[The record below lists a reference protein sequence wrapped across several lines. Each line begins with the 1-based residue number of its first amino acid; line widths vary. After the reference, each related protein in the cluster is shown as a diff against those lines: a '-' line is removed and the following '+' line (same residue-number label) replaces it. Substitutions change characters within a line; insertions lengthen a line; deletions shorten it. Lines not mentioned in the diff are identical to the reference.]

1 MNSISSSYSQSQGVR
16 LLEAAIQEFGPIF
29 TIDQIYSLHDVQ
41 SFTPQ
46 KIRTLTSK
54 LAQGGWIE
62 ILKNGTYVIK
72 SSLFTESIS
81 PFAIASA
88 LVHPMAISHWSALSY
103 HGFTTQNVTVIQAS
117 TPQKV
122 ITPEMRTGQA
132 YRPRGRAVWRA
143 YNLEFEFIYTSENK
157 FWGYESLWVNSWN
170 KINIMDK
177 ERTALDLIA
186 HPDSFGG
193 FRAAVE
199 LFETAFSEINVQ
211 QLIDY
216 ALRYNTGTIIKRLG
230 WLLEKLGVENHLLF
244 PLEEYPVRDYVLLDT
259 QQPRSKT
266 NNRRWRINE
275 NLS

>member
-1 MNSISSSYSQSQGVR
+1 MNSISSPYSQSQGVR

-29 TIDQIYSLHDVQ
+29 TIDQIYTLHGAQ
-41 SFTPQ
+41 SFAPQ
-46 KIRTLTSK
+46 KIRNLISK

-62 ILKNGTYVIK
+62 ILKNGTYVVK
-72 SSLFTESIS
+72 SSLFTESIP

-103 HGFTTQNVTVIQAS
+103 HGFTTQNVSMIQAS

-122 ITPEMRTGQA
+122 ITPEMRSGQA
-132 YRPRGRAVWRA
+132 YRPRGRSVWRA
-143 YNLEFEFIYTSENK
+143 FNLEFEFIYTTEKK
-157 FWGYESLWVNSWN
+157 FWGYESVWVNSWN

-186 HPDSFGG
+186 HPDIFGG
-193 FRAAVE
+193 FSAAVE
-199 LFETAFSEINVQ
+199 LFETSFSEINVQ
-211 QLIDY
+211 RLIKY

-230 WLLEKLGVENHLLF
+230 WLLDNFDVEKNQLI
-244 PLEEYPVRDYVLLDT
+244 PLEEFPVRDYVLLDT
-259 QQPRSKT
+259 HQPRSKT
-266 NNRRWRINE
+266 NNRRWRVNE